1 MSSLLRAWA
10 TAYFGEAT
18 AGKLDLKQLE
28 DFTDGEALEA
38 TLAGW
43 LDEHPDAGGI
53 VGMLSPHRG
62 AKVVGDHDLWPY
74 FARRYGL
81 EIVGYLEPSPGVPP
95 TTKHLGE
102 LIGEMKD
109 AGVRVVLTEPYF
121 DQRHGRFVSE
131 RTGTKV
137 VPMAHQSGGR
147 PRD

>member
-1 MSSLLRAWA
+1 
-10 TAYFGEAT
+10 
-18 AGKLDLKQLE
+18 
-28 DFTDGEALEA
+28 
-38 TLAGW
+38 
-43 LDEHPDAGGI
+43 
-53 VGMLSPHRG
+53 MLSPHRG

-102 LIGEMKD
+102 LIAKMKD
-109 AGVRVVLTEPYF
+109 AGVRVVLTAPYF

-131 RTGTKV
+131 RTGAKI

-147 PRD
+147 PGTDDYLEMVKFNATQLANALKETGQ